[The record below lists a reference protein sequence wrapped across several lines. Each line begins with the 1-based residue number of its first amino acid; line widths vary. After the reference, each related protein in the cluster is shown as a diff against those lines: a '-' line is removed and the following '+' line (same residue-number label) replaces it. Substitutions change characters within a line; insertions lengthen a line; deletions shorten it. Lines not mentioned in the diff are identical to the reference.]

1 MRKKNRDVQT
11 TGIIFRKTPFKE
23 TSLILEVFT
32 HELGKISVIAKGIK
46 REKSKDL
53 GLTEI
58 LNELELVLHKTN
70 EWYILKSATLIKSHL
85 FEVDFYKNILMQ
97 AAVEIYRQLIIPEED
112 SKKLYELLIK
122 YFNYLKQVN
131 INGIAIFWRFLLR
144 VFIISGIDL
153 NVTSCVNCKKQEK
166 NFMGYYPQKNGFIC
180 RNCYRPVFDSSII
193 KISNDV
199 AFIFSNIYQIGNI
212 LDKIE
217 ISKSTINQINRIFLI
232 HLSEHFHKKFHLKSI
247 ELYENNL
254 SKT

>member
-32 HELGKISVIAKGIK
+32 QEFGKISVIAKGIK

-70 EWYILKSATLIKSHL
+70 DWYILKSATLIKSHL
-85 FEVDFYKNILMQ
+85 FEVDFNKNILMQ

-112 SKKLYELLIK
+112 SKKLYELLMK

-144 VFIISGIDL
+144 VFIITGIEL
-153 NVTSCVNCKKQEK
+153 NLTKCIICKKQK
-166 NFMGYYPQKNGFIC
+166 NDFIGYYPQKNGFIC
-180 RNCYRPVFDSSII
+180 KKCYRPVFDSSII

-199 AFIFSNIYQIGNI
+199 ASIFSNIYQIGNI

-217 ISKSTINQINRIFLI
+217 ISKFTINQINKIFLI
-232 HLSEHFHKKFHLKSI
+232 HLSEHFHKKFHLRSL
-247 ELYENNL
+247 EMY
-254 SKT
+254 

>member
-1 MRKKNRDVQT
+1 MQPKDRNVHT

-32 HELGKISVIAKGIK
+32 QEFGKISIIAKGIK

-53 GLTEI
+53 GLTEF

-85 FEVDFYKNILMQ
+85 FEVDFNKNILMQ
-97 AAVEIYRQLIIPEED
+97 AAVEIYRQLIIPQED
-112 SKKLYELLIK
+112 SKKLYELLMK

-144 VFIISGIDL
+144 VFVISGIEL
-153 NVTSCVNCKKQEK
+153 NVIKCVNCRKQEK
-166 NFMGYYPQKNGFIC
+166 DFIGYFPQKNGFIC
-180 RNCYRPVFDSSII
+180 KNCYRPVFDSLII
-193 KISNDV
+193 KISNEV
-199 AFIFSNIYQIGNI
+199 TSIFSNIYQIGNI

-217 ISKSTINQINRIFLI
+217 ISKSTIKQINRIFLI

-247 ELYENNL
+247 ELYE
-254 SKT
+254 K

>member
-1 MRKKNRDVQT
+1 MRQKDRNIHT

-32 HELGKISVIAKGIK
+32 QEFSKISVIAKGIK

-85 FEVDFYKNILMQ
+85 FEVDFNKNILMQ

-144 VFIISGIDL
+144 VLTISGIEL
-153 NVTSCVNCKKQEK
+153 NVISCVNCKKQK
-166 NFMGYYPQKNGFIC
+166 TDFMGYYPQKNGFIC
-180 RNCYRPVFDSSII
+180 KNCYRPVLKNSII
-193 KISNDV
+193 KISDEV
-199 AFIFSNIYQIGNI
+199 TSIFSNIYQIGNI
-212 LDKIE
+212 LNKIE
-217 ISKSTINQINRIFLI
+217 ISKSTINQINKIFLI
-232 HLSEHFHKKFHLKSI
+232 HLSEHFHKKFHLKSL
-247 ELYENNL
+247 ELY
-254 SKT
+254 

>member
-11 TGIIFRKTPFKE
+11 TGIIFRKTPYRE
-23 TSLILEVFT
+23 TSLILEIFAL
-32 HELGKISVIAKGIK
+32 ELGKISVIAKGIK

-70 EWYILKSATLIKSHL
+70 DWYILKSATLIKSHL
-85 FEVDFYKNILMQ
+85 FEVDFNKNILMQ

-112 SKKLYELLIK
+112 SKKLYELLMK

-144 VFIISGIDL
+144 VFIITGIEL
-153 NVTSCVNCKKQEK
+153 NLTKCIICKKQK
-166 NFMGYYPQKNGFIC
+166 NDFIGYYPQKSGFIC
-180 RNCYRPVFDSSII
+180 KKCYRPVFDSSII

-199 AFIFSNIYQIGNI
+199 ASIFSNIYQIGNI

-217 ISKSTINQINRIFLI
+217 ISKSTINQINKIFLI
-232 HLSEHFHKKFHLKSI
+232 HLSEHFHKKFHLRSL
-247 ELYENNL
+247 EMY
-254 SKT
+254 